1 MVDRAMSELRH
12 DPVGGAPATM
22 FKDTL
27 IVDTDVHMFPT
38 IEQIKAYMPGRWRR
52 YVEDF
57 GLRTPYGEQS
67 VVRARWMGSRTD
79 AWTPDGR
86 PPGSDPAFTRTQ
98 LLDAYDID
106 LAILNN
112 TMGHAGEYVGGAA
125 PLDLTAALMAAGNEW
140 GADAWLD
147 SDERLYMTMLVPYD
161 DPAATLREIERWGDH
176 PRVVTVG
183 LPVRTHRPIGHRRYW
198 DLIEACVDRDL
209 PLTFHVGYGSTSPL
223 TGVGWPSFYFED
235 HVNFPHAVQT
245 QVASLICEG
254 VFDRWPTLK
263 VVLQEAGWT
272 WVAPFAWRFDRAW
285 RQAGHEV
292 SDLQRP
298 PSEYVRDHLWY
309 TTQPWE
315 DGEHPHQHAEALEVF
330 GNPDKL
336 LFASDY
342 PHWDFDSPTGT
353 MRAITDPD
361 LRRRIMGANALAL
374 YGRLP
379 GSTATA

>member
-1 MVDRAMSELRH
+1 MSELRH
-12 DPVGGAPATM
+12 DPAGGAPAATI
-22 FKDTL
+22 KDTL

-38 IEQIKAYMPGRWRR
+38 IEQITAYMPGRWRR

-86 PPGSDPAFTRTQ
+86 PPGSDPAFTRMQ

-140 GADAWLD
+140 GADAWLA

-183 LPVRTHRPIGHRRYW
+183 LAGAHAPPDRP
-198 DLIEACVDRDL
+198 
-209 PLTFHVGYGSTSPL
+209 SPL
-223 TGVGWPSFYFED
+223 LGPDRGLRRPPPAADVPRGLRVDVTVDGRR
-235 HVNFPHAVQT
+235 
-245 QVASLICEG
+245 VA
-254 VFDRWPTLK
+254 
-263 VVLQEAGWT
+263 VVLLRGS
-272 WVAPFAWRFDRAW
+272 
-285 RQAGHEV
+285 RQLPARG
-292 SDLQRP
+292 
-298 PSEYVRDHLWY
+298 
-309 TTQPWE
+309 
-315 DGEHPHQHAEALEVF
+315 
-330 GNPDKL
+330 PD
-336 LFASDY
+336 S
-342 PHWDFDSPTGT
+342 GGQ
-353 MRAITDPD
+353 PD
-361 LRRRIMGANALAL
+361 L
-374 YGRLP
+374 
-379 GSTATA
+379 